1 MKNWTRLAT
10 AGGLLSALM
19 LASAYAADAPPA
31 CDAYSGPAPDTLEH
45 YEGIT
50 HEHSSYSDGD
60 PHTRPDDYY
69 RIAAEHGYDFAAG
82 SEHSDSLDAG
92 NFLTLHASCDPTSG
106 QFDPTQLE
114 YCFLNPS
121 ADKLFK
127 WNSTLDQAQARSS
140 PTFLAIRGFEWTSD
154 IFGHINVYFSQNF
167 TNAKTDL
174 GYLTMNTF
182 WDWFTR
188 PPYQIGLAG
197 SASSPV
203 PFGGGGD
210 GLAVFNHPHD
220 KCLTKNDPTGLLA
233 RECDWNDYELVPAAA
248 DRMVGIEAY
257 NDGNR
262 ADRYMPYIVR
272 ALDKGWRLGF
282 HGSEDE
288 HFGLYADESRPK
300 TVTVA
305 AALSEAGFREAWL
318 ARRTYALSPGRHLR
332 ATINVEGHP
341 MGSELQCQTGRRIT
355 LRVKLRERDGQPF
368 TGSLRL
374 YTDGGEEL
382 ARRAAGDGRFDIEV
396 KPGRHWYFVR
406 VHDADGQSAAYL
418 APVWIEGAVQPR
430 TGAWLGGDM
439 HVHTDHSADGSLLRQ
454 LFNDRAPGNVSVADQ
469 IGEAQRNGLQ
479 WLPLTDHRTYDQHY
493 DPLWESSRLL
503 LIPGEEA
510 DGAPH
515 VTIHGAV
522 DMIDQA
528 SAPAGSA
535 EFRSIQQSLWSAHAQ
550 AAVLAVAHPDDG
562 ELDDSGHP
570 NNRAN
575 LVGMDSMEVWNRGS
589 DIEAEIGYAED
600 RWNRGFRFG
609 INGGSDDHFREL
621 WGLTSP
627 GTPRTQIFAARYS
640 ERGVLQGIA
649 AGRDMLRLRATDPQ
663 ITLEA
668 DFQNDGVFETMQ
680 GDEAFVAPGTP
691 GRLRLHVSNALTAL
705 GSRLELYQ
713 APGRSAGPMQTWI
726 IDAPDKTFTADVT
739 APFDA
744 TWYRAEIR
752 GLGEP
757 AAIDTN
763 LLLSLDVPG
772 ILRSGLLKLHDQR
785 RAMTSPVFVSPGPVE
800 PQGDE
805 AVPADTGRHDDA
817 VLALGSR
824 GQFAGFPAVAES
836 ASGVHVVAELHGEG
850 LTQVAYLHRLPS
862 GASTSPVVLSGDSP
876 AARFPKVAARGS
888 TVWVVWE
895 DERAGQIPRRKAIY
909 LRRSDDGGATW
920 GPETALRVIPGR
932 AEHPVIAITADGAAL
947 VAWAEIR
954 AGMAFD
960 IFAQLL
966 GVDAEPVNV
975 SGAGKTVSAAQL
987 LDTRSARYP
996 ASVWPA
1002 LAAAPDGRMA
1012 LAWQDNRGDRDPL
1025 FTGAAAYGDGSA
1037 PDDWQILLSV
1047 RDRDTWSAATT
1058 LGAADRADRHPTLAY
1073 DGDGRLAVAWDS
1085 KPLVAAG
1092 PNLSVYAALS
1102 EDGGA
1107 SFTEPTLIG
1116 GDASAFAQRPA
1127 LGRLPNGR
1135 LKLVWFDNRSAD
1147 WRWRIASSVFKKG
1160 QWTAAN
1166 LLRSRGNNTWPAL
1179 DGGSLVFASTRN
1191 AARPQRDPT
1200 QQIML
1205 RAQPLP

>member
-1 MKNWTRLAT
+1 MNNRIRLAT
-10 AGGLLSALM
+10 AGALLPVTL
-19 LASAYAADAPPA
+19 LATAYAADAPPA
-31 CDAYSGPAPDTLEH
+31 CEAYTGPALDTLQA

-69 RIAAEHGYDFAAG
+69 RLAAERGYDFAAG

-92 NFLTLHASCDPTSG
+92 NFISLHASCDPTSG
-106 QFDPTQLE
+106 KFDPTQLE

-127 WNSTLDQAQARSS
+127 WTATQQQAQARSS

-154 IFGHINVYFSQNF
+154 VFGHINVYFSQNF
-167 TNAKTDL
+167 SNAKTDL
-174 GYLTMNTF
+174 GYALTLKTF
-182 WDWFTR
+182 WDWFAR

-233 RECDWNDYELVPAAA
+233 KQCDWNDYELIPAAA
-248 DRMVGIEAY
+248 ERMVGIEAY

-262 ADRYMPYIVR
+262 DDRYLPYIAR

-282 HGSEDE
+282 FGSEDE
-288 HFGLYADESRPK
+288 HFGLYADESKPK
-300 TVTVA
+300 TVTLA

-318 ARRTYALSPGRHLR
+318 ARRNYALSPGQHLR
-332 ATINVEGHP
+332 AKFSAEGHP
-341 MGSELQCQTGRRIT
+341 MGSELQCQTGRR
-355 LRVKLRERDGQPF
+355 VAMQVNVRDRNGRPF
-368 TGSLRL
+368 SGSLRL

-382 ARRAAGDGRFDIEV
+382 SRLASANGRFNVEV
-396 KPGRHWYFVR
+396 KAGRHWYFVR
-406 VHDADGQSAAYL
+406 VDDASGRSAAYL
-418 APVWIEGAVQPR
+418 APVWIDGSVQPR
-430 TGAWLGGDM
+430 NGSWLSGDM

-454 LFNDRAPGNVSVADQ
+454 LFDDRAPGNVSVADQ

-493 DPLWESSRLL
+493 DPQWESSKLL

-510 DGAPH
+510 NGSPH

-528 SAPAGSA
+528 DAPAGSP

-550 AAVLAVAHPDDG
+550 GAVFAVAHPDDG
-562 ELDDSGHP
+562 ELDSSGLP

-589 DIEAEIGYAED
+589 DIEAEIDYAEN

-609 INGGSDDHFREL
+609 INGASDDHFREL

-627 GTPRTQIFAARYS
+627 GTPRTQIFAERYS

-649 AGRDMLRLRATDPQ
+649 AAHDMLRLRATDPQ

-668 DFQNDGVFETMQ
+668 DFQNDGVFEALQ
-680 GDEAFVAPGTP
+680 GDEIFTAPGTTA
-691 GRLRLHVSNALTAL
+691 RLRLHVSNALTAL

-713 APGRSAGPMQTWI
+713 APGRSVGPLQSWI
-726 IDAPDKTFTADVT
+726 IDAPDKTVT
-739 APFDA
+739 IDITTPFDA

-763 LLLSLDVPG
+763 LLKSLDLQA
-772 ILRSGLLKLHDQR
+772 ILKSRLLKLQDQR
-785 RAMTSPVFVSPGPVE
+785 RAITSPIFVSAAPVE
-800 PQGDE
+800 AQGE
-805 AVPADTGRHDDA
+805 QAVPADNGGNDGAA
-817 VLALGSR
+817 VVIGNR
-824 GQFAGFPAVAES
+824 GQWAGFPAVAES
-836 ASGVHVVAELHGEG
+836 KSGVHVVAEQHGAG
-850 LTQVAYLHRLPS
+850 TTQVTYVHRLPS
-862 GASTSPVVLSGDSP
+862 GASTIPVLLSGDSP
-876 AARFPKVAARGS
+876 AARFPKVAAVGS
-888 TVWVVWE
+888 NVWVVWE

-909 LRRSDDGGATW
+909 LRHSRDGGASW
-920 GPETALRVIPGR
+920 EPETALRVVPGR
-932 AEHPVIAITADGAAL
+932 AEHPVIAATPAGEVI

-954 AGMAFD
+954 AGSAFD
-960 IFAQLL
+960 IYAQVL
-966 GVDAEPVNV
+966 GADAEPVNV
-975 SGAGKTVSAAQL
+975 SGTGKDVSAARL
-987 LDTRSARYP
+987 LDSRSARYP
-996 ASVWPA
+996 ASVWPS
-1002 LAAAPDGRMA
+1002 LAAAPNGEVA

-1025 FTGAAAYGDGSA
+1025 FTGATAYGEGSA

-1047 RDRDTWSAATT
+1047 RSRRGWSMANS
-1058 LGAADRADRHPTLAY
+1058 LGAADRADRHPTVAY
-1073 DGDGRLAVAWDS
+1073 DADGTLAVAWDS

-1092 PNLSVYAALS
+1092 PSLSVYVAQSA
-1102 EDGGA
+1102 DGGA
-1107 SFTEPTLIG
+1107 TFTAPVLIG
-1116 GDASAFAQRPA
+1116 VNAAAFSQRPA
-1127 LGRLPNGR
+1127 LARRTDGR
-1135 LKLVWFDNRSAD
+1135 LKLAWFDNSSAD
-1147 WRWRIASSVFKKG
+1147 WRWRIAYSVLKKR
-1160 QWTAAN
+1160 QWSAPN
-1166 LLRSRGNNTWPAL
+1166 LLRGRGNNTWPAL
-1179 DGGSLVFASTRN
+1179 DGDSLVFASSRN
-1191 AARPQRDPT
+1191 AQRLQRDAT
-1200 QQIML
+1200 QQIVL
-1205 RAQPLP
+1205 RRD